1 MTGTDTTAL
10 ESAIRRRFVGLSS
23 LQLRSLRVP
32 RISCGDFFDREA
44 LPIGPLEVPNRAFRD
59 FGFSREVCATARLAM
74 AVFEESSTGDD
85 DACPDTTSRG
95 FFLFSSS
102 SVRSC
107 SIDPVASPTC
117 MSTPLSSSNS
127 SPSPTMPSSLQ
138 CVSPI

>member
-1 MTGTDTTAL
+1 MTGADTTAL
-10 ESAIRRRFVGLSS
+10 ESAIRGRFLGLSS
-23 LQLRSLRVP
+23 VQPRSLCVS
-32 RISCGDFFDREA
+32 RISCGDFFVREA
-44 LPIGPLEVPNRAFRD
+44 LPIGPFGVRNRAFRD
-59 FGFSREVCATARLAM
+59 FGFSREFCATAGLAM
-74 AVFEESSTGDD
+74 AVVKVCPTGDD
-85 DACPDTTSRG
+85 ACCSGTTSRG